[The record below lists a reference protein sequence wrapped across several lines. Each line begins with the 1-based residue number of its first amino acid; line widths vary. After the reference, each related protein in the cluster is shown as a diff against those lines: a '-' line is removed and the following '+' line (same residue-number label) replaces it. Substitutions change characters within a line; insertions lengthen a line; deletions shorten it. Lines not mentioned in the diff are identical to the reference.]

1 MTVSVVMTIGPG
13 KIESVMLQ
21 NQLNTMSSYSDLNIF
36 KDARRLAIEIH
47 KMTLMLPKFEMYE
60 EGSQIRRS
68 SKSVAANIVEAYG
81 KRRYKGEYI
90 KHLTYSHAECDET
103 RLHLDFLQHT
113 HSDPKA
119 TSEIFDN
126 LRTEYTS
133 LSKQIHK
140 FILWVEQN
148 E

>member
-1 MTVSVVMTIGPG
+1 M
-13 KIESVMLQ
+13 K
-21 NQLNTMSSYSDLNIF
+21 SYNDLNIF
-36 KDARRLAIEIH
+36 KEARRLAIEVH
-47 KMTLMLPKFEMYE
+47 KMTLTLPKFELYE

-81 KRRYKGEYI
+81 KRRYKGEYV

-103 RLHLDFLQHT
+103 RLHLDFLQQT
-113 HSDPKA
+113 HSDVKM
-119 TSEIFDN
+119 TSDTFDN

-133 LSKQIHK
+133 LSKQIYR

>member
-1 MTVSVVMTIGPG
+1 MQG
-13 KIESVMLQ
+13 
-21 NQLNTMSSYSDLNIF
+21 YSDLNIF
-36 KDARRLAIEIH
+36 KEAKRLAIEIH
-47 KMTLMLPKFEMYE
+47 KMTLTLPKYELYE

-81 KRRYKGEYI
+81 KRRYKGEYV
-90 KHLTYSHAECDET
+90 KHLTYSHPECDET
-103 RLHLDFLQHT
+103 RLHLDFLQHA
-113 HSDPKA
+113 HSAANA
-119 TSEIFDN
+119 TPDIYDQ

-133 LSKQIHK
+133 LSKQIYK

>member
-1 MTVSVVMTIGPG
+1 M
-13 KIESVMLQ
+13 
-21 NQLNTMSSYSDLNIF
+21 NSYSDLNIF
-36 KDARRLAIEIH
+36 KEAKRLAIEVH
-47 KMTLMLPKFEMYE
+47 KMTLTLPKFEMYE

-113 HSDPKA
+113 NSDLKA
-119 TSEIFDN
+119 NADIFDR
-126 LRTEYTS
+126 LRIEYTS
-133 LSKQIHK
+133 LSKQIYK